1 VLSINGRRVRS
12 ETNRYYFKKGKMI
25 LWVNNEGGEV
35 DINSAKF
42 AETEKEVLNFSDKL
56 ILKFK

>member
-1 VLSINGRRVRS
+1 
-12 ETNRYYFKKGKMI
+12 MI